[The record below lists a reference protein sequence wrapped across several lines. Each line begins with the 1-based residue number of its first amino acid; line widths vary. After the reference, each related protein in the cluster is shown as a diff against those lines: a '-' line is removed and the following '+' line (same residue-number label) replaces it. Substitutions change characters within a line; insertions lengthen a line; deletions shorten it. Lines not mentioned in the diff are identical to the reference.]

1 MNTIESKNE
10 TNYKKWSFK
19 FLIYLIIINIA
30 LFYMEVNFANG
41 FNDSEKFNYN
51 LNLISIIGNIL
62 LLIGIILSVLSIIKK
77 EKKNYQFYISIF
89 GYSIFLI
96 LPILSLF

>member
-10 TNYKKWSFK
+10 TNYRKWSFK

-30 LFYMEVNFANG
+30 VFYIVVNFT
-41 FNDSEKFNYN
+41 NDSEKFNSN
-51 LNLISIIGNIL
+51 LNIISIIGNLI
-62 LLIGIILSVLSIIKK
+62 LLIGIILLGLSIIKK

-89 GYSIFLI
+89 GYSFFLI
-96 LPILSLF
+96 RTILSLF

>member
-1 MNTIESKNE
+1 MESKNE

-30 LFYMEVNFANG
+30 VFYMVVNFANG
-41 FNDSEKFNYN
+41 FDDSEKFNSN
-51 LNLISIIGNIL
+51 LNIISIIGNSI
-62 LLIGIILSVLSIIKK
+62 LLIGIILLGLSIIKK
-77 EKKNYQFYISIF
+77 EKKNYQFYVSFF

-96 LPILSLF
+96 LVISSLF